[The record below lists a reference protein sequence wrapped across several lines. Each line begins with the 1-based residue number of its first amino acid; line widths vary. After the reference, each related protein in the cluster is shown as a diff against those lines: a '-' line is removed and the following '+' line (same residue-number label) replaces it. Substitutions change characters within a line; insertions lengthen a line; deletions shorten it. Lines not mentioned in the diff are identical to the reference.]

1 MYSYKSRTMREELFI
16 FLGIIV
22 FILILYAVLF
32 MEKSSYM
39 RVPKKI
45 WTYCPSLDKLT
56 KVEKLCIESWKRLQP
71 EYEIVMLTPE
81 NVHGYVIIP
90 NHIVSHPIFR
100 ESSKRFS
107 DLVRLFVL
115 VEHGGIWMDL
125 RCILNQPLEKWLF
138 SKYADYSG
146 FFMKKMTTQKEYPHV
161 VESFIACNKGCEF
174 IKKWRDEFVSI
185 LDYPNV
191 AKYVESRIRM
201 EIQLS
206 DHYTDPIGNAI
217 QIAAQK
223 VIQVDRY
230 PLDSVLLNGLEDG
243 PMSYLTE
250 AKWNSEKGLQLLCS
264 DTKKREPL
272 LILREEDCNELNK
285 RIDFDLSN
293 DICKWV

>member
-1 MYSYKSRTMREELFI
+1 
-16 FLGIIV
+16 
-22 FILILYAVLF
+22 

-45 WTYCPSLDKLT
+45 WTFCSSVDKLT
-56 KVEKLCIESWKRLQP
+56 KAEKLCIESWKRSQP
-71 EYEIVMLTPE
+71 DYEIVILTPE

-90 NHIVSHPIFR
+90 NSIVSHPIFR

-107 DLVRLFVL
+107 DLIRLFVL
-115 VEHGGIWMDL
+115 VEHGGIWIDL
-125 RCILNQPLEKWLF
+125 RCIINQPLEKWLF
-138 SKYADYSG
+138 SKYADCSAFY
-146 FFMKKMTTQKEYPHV
+146 MKTMTVKKEFPHV

-174 IKKWRDEFVSI
+174 IKKWRDEFVTI

-201 EIQLS
+201 DIQLS
-206 DHYTDPIGNAI
+206 DYYTDPIGNAI

-223 VIQVDRY
+223 VIQVDNY
-230 PLDSVLLNGLEDG
+230 PLDSVLLNALEDG
-243 PMSYLTE
+243 PMSDLHR

-272 LILREEDCNELNK
+272 LILREEDCKELEK

-293 DICKWV
+293 DVCKWIF